1 MMTTRTFLIADS
13 GGTKAA
19 WALARNGEVIWQ
31 QRTPGLPPSFLSDA
45 EIIGLAKS
53 VADQLNTPIE
63 GVYFYGTG
71 CRESHACER
80 MKKLLQRVFLKIPL
94 EVHTDILGAARALC
108 GHEEG
113 IACILGTG
121 SNACHCTDGQILQ
134 NIGGL
139 GFILGDE
146 GSGAALGKT
155 LIAAYL
161 NHELPESLHLALE
174 KDYALHRDEIID
186 AVYRKP
192 GPNRYLASF
201 APFVAQWLGHP
212 YIKALAAQQFQAF
225 FEKSV
230 LKFSV
235 DKSIPVH
242 FTGSVACHFEPLIRE
257 IAQKL
262 GLQAGTF
269 LTDPIEGLAAFHR

>member
-1 MMTTRTFLIADS
+1 MMTARTFLIADS

-19 WALARNGEVIWQ
+19 WALARDGRVIWQ
-31 QRTPGLPPSFLSDA
+31 ERTPGLPPSFLSDA

-53 VADQLNTPIE
+53 IADQLVSPIE

-71 CRESHACER
+71 CRESHACAR
-80 MKKLLQRVFLKIPL
+80 MKKLLQVVFPKVPL
-94 EVHTDILGAARALC
+94 EVETDILGAARALC
-108 GHEEG
+108 GYEEG

-121 SNACHCTDGQILQ
+121 SNACHCAAGQIVQ

-161 NHELPESLHLALE
+161 NHELPEDLHHALE
-174 KDYALHRDEIID
+174 KDYALHRDGIID

-201 APFVAQWLGHP
+201 APFVLQWLEHP
-212 YIKALAAQQFQAF
+212 YIAALAAQQFQAF

-235 DKSIPVH
+235 DKSVPVH
-242 FTGSVACHFEPLIRE
+242 FTGSVATHFETLIRKT
-257 IAQKL
+257 AQKM
-262 GLQAGTF
+262 GLKAGSF

>member
-19 WALARNGEVIWQ
+19 WALAQQGRVIWQ

-53 VADQLNTPIE
+53 IADQINTPIE

-71 CRESHACER
+71 CREAHASVR
-80 MKKLLQRVFLKIPL
+80 MKKLLQRVFPKVPL
-94 EVHTDILGAARALC
+94 EVETDILGAARALC
-108 GHEEG
+108 GYEEG

-121 SNACHCTDGQILQ
+121 SNACHCKDGQIVQ

-161 NHELPESLHLALE
+161 NNELPDELHRALE
-174 KDYALHRDEIID
+174 TTYALHRDEIID
-186 AVYRKP
+186 SVYRKP
-192 GPNRYLASF
+192 GPNRYLAAF
-201 APFVAQWLGHP
+201 APFVEQWLEHP
-212 YIKALAAQQFQAF
+212 WMTALAEREFRAF

-230 LKFSV
+230 LKFAV
-235 DKSIPVH
+235 DAAIPVH
-242 FTGSVACHFEPLIRE
+242 FTGSVACHFEKTICS
-257 IAQKL
+257 IAQKM

>member
-19 WALARNGEVIWQ
+19 WALVRDGQVIWQ
-31 QRTPGLPPSFLSDA
+31 RRTPGLPPSFLSDA

-53 VADQLNTPIE
+53 VADQLNTLPE

-71 CRESHACER
+71 CRESHANAR
-80 MKKLLQRVFLKIPL
+80 MKKLLEYVFPKVPL
-94 EVHTDILGAARALC
+94 EVETDILGAARALC

-121 SNACHCTDGQILQ
+121 SNACHCADGKILQ

-155 LIAAYL
+155 LLAAYL
-161 NHELPESLHLALE
+161 NQELPENLHHALE

-192 GPNRYLASF
+192 APNRYLAAF
-201 APFVAQWLGHP
+201 APFVQQWLEYP
-212 YIKALAAQQFQAF
+212 YMAALAEQQFRAF

-230 LKFSV
+230 LKLSAGQ
-235 DKSIPVH
+235 SIPVH
-242 FTGSVACHFEPLIRE
+242 FTGSVACHFEQLIRE
-257 IAQKL
+257 IAQKM
-262 GLQAGTF
+262 GLKTGVF

>member
-1 MMTTRTFLIADS
+1 MTARTFLIADS

-19 WALARNGEVIWQ
+19 WALARNGQVIWQ
-31 QRTPGLPPSFLSDA
+31 QRTAGLPPSFLSDA

-53 VADQLNTPIE
+53 VADQLESPPE

-71 CRESHACER
+71 CKELQANAR
-80 MKKLLQRVFLKIPL
+80 MKKLLQGVFPNVPL
-94 EVHTDILGAARALC
+94 EVETDILGAARALC
-108 GHEEG
+108 GYEDG

-121 SNACHCTDGQILQ
+121 SNACHCSGGQIVQ

-146 GSGAALGKT
+146 GSGAALGKA

-161 NHELPESLHLALE
+161 NHELPENLYQALE
-174 KDYALHRDEIID
+174 KDYVLHRDDIIE

-201 APFVAQWLGHP
+201 APFVKQWLEHP
-212 YIKALAAQQFQAF
+212 YMAAFAEEQFQAF

-242 FTGSVACHFEPLIRE
+242 FTGSVACHFEQLIRE
-257 IAQKL
+257 VAQKM
-262 GLQAGTF
+262 GLKAGIF
-269 LTDPIEGLAAFHR
+269 LTDPIEGLATFHR

>member
-19 WALARNGEVIWQ
+19 WALVRDGRVIWQ
-31 QRTPGLPPSFLSDA
+31 RRTPGLPPSFLSDA

-53 VADQLNTPIE
+53 VADQLNTLPE

-71 CRESHACER
+71 CRESHANAR
-80 MKKLLQRVFLKIPL
+80 MKKLLEYVFPKVPL
-94 EVHTDILGAARALC
+94 EVETDILGAARALC

-121 SNACHCTDGQILQ
+121 SNACHCADGKILQ

-155 LIAAYL
+155 LLAAYL
-161 NHELPESLHLALE
+161 NQELPENLHHALE

-192 GPNRYLASF
+192 APNRYLAAF
-201 APFVAQWLGHP
+201 APFVQQWLEHP
-212 YIKALAAQQFQAF
+212 YMAALAEQQFRAF

-230 LKFSV
+230 LKLSAGQ
-235 DKSIPVH
+235 SIPVH
-242 FTGSVACHFEPLIRE
+242 FTGSIACHFEQLIRE
-257 IAQKL
+257 IAQKM
-262 GLQAGTF
+262 GLKTGVF